1 MVKFTIVSG
10 PSGYEVVETATGR
23 AELVRDAGAAPS
35 GRELRIEVSERQA
48 VPSLKFT
55 SMVGSA

>member
-1 MVKFTIVSG
+1 MIKYTIITG
-10 PSGYEVVETATGR
+10 PAGVVGVDAATGR
-23 AELVRDAGAAPS
+23 AEAVREAAAPS
-35 GRELRIEVSERQA
+35 GRAMRIEVTERQA